1 MLDSPA
7 DSDRSLRTLGLAF
20 FGILLRRTAWLSD
33 DAYLTL
39 RSVEHAASGFG
50 LRWNVADRVQVYDH
64 PLWTMVLFLGRMLS
78 GETYFTTL
86 AISLVASLAA
96 LWLVRRQAS
105 TDVSVV
111 VAAATAALSPLFL
124 SYSTSGLEGP
134 LVHVLTAGF
143 MGAALAG
150 RSLHTL
156 GGLAGLLLLTHWTTL
171 FVTAPVLASRAR
183 SLQRARRVLVLG
195 AGPALLWYL
204 AAWWYYGT
212 PSSAASLAASA
223 NAASWSE
230 RLAAGASF
238 FGDTARADPLF
249 TAVVLTGVVVGLA
262 MPGAARWLAFGSG
275 LALGWVVVSG
285 GSVMAGR
292 HLTAAFVIGLG
303 LTVRYVSAGGVRPGL
318 TALAGVLFYALLTPV
333 TTLTSGAAFGR
344 DAQPTARAHDPRLD
358 DYQATGLLLESRP
371 RRAPSDPA
379 IAQALE
385 SAVPGRPLAVAGRV
399 GMIGAAAGPEI
410 HVIDQQGR
418 TDPLLAR
425 LPPAVGS
432 QPRWGKVRRLPDGY
446 VDGLPDG
453 TPAEA
458 PLEQLV
464 GHIRA
469 VTRGPLTASE
479 RGAALFRLPRRA
491 PELVAASSYGL
502 QVVSLAALGDGV
514 VVPEGGIEVQLP
526 APRRVARL
534 TAALTAGYD
543 YRVELLRDGEVA
555 AGVVSRHVAWGSE
568 AIAPRELAWPA
579 AVDATAIRLRCGA
592 GVGRCLAG
600 QVALGD

>member
-1 MLDSPA
+1 MLDSSA
-7 DSDRSLRTLGLAF
+7 DSHRALRVFGLAF
-20 FGILLRRTAWLSD
+20 FGILLLRTAWLSD

-50 LRWNVADRVQVYDH
+50 LRWNVADRVQISDH
-64 PLWTMVLFLGRMLS
+64 PLWTMVLLVGRVLS

-86 AISLVASLAA
+86 AISLAASLAA
-96 LWLVRRQAS
+96 LWLVLRQAS
-105 TDVSVV
+105 TDLSVT
-111 VAAATAALSPLFL
+111 VAAAAAALSPLFL
-124 SYSTSGLEGP
+124 TYSTSGLEGP

-150 RSLHTL
+150 RSLRTL
-156 GGLAGLLLLTHWTTL
+156 GGLAGLLLLTHWTTVL
-171 FVTAPVLASRAR
+171 VTAPVLASRAG
-183 SLQRARRVLVLG
+183 SLQGARRVLVVW
-195 AGPALLWYL
+195 AGPALLWSL
-204 AAWWYYGT
+204 ASWWYDGT
-212 PSSAASLAASA
+212 LSSAASHAAGA
-223 NAASWSE
+223 DAPSWSE
-230 RLAAGASF
+230 RLASGASF
-238 FGDTARADPLF
+238 LGDTARVDPLF

-262 MPGAARWLAFGSG
+262 MPGVARWLAIGSG
-275 LALGWVVVSG
+275 LMIGWVVMSG

-303 LTVRYVSAGGVRPGL
+303 LVVRYVSAGGVRPGL
-318 TALAGVLFYALLTPV
+318 VALAGVLFYALLTPV

-344 DAQPTARAHDPRLD
+344 DAQPTARAHDPRID

-379 IAQALE
+379 IAQALD
-385 SAVPGRPLAVAGRV
+385 SAVPGRALAVERLA
-399 GMIGAAAGPEI
+399 GMIGAAAGPGVY
-410 HVIDQQGR
+410 VIDQQGR
-418 TDPLLAR
+418 TDPLIAR

-453 TPAEA
+453 TPLEA

-464 GHIRA
+464 GHIRV
-469 VTRGPLTASE
+469 VTRGPLTASD

-491 PELVAASSYGL
+491 PELVAASSYGPL
-502 QVVSLAALGDGV
+502 VVSLAALRDAL

-526 APRRVARL
+526 APGRVARL
-534 TAALTAGYD
+534 TAALTTGFD
-543 YRVELLRDGEVA
+543 YRVELVSDGEVA
-555 AGVVSRHVAWGSE
+555 AAVVSRHVAWGSE
-568 AIAPRELAWPA
+568 AIAPREVVWPSA
-579 AVDATAIRLRCGA
+579 AGATSIRLRCGA

-600 QVALGD
+600 QVVLGD